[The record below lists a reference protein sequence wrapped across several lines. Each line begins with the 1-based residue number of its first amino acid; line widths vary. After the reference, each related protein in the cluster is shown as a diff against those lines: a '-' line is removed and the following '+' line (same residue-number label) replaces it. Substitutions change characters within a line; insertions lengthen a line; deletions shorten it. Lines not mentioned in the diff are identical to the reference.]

1 MECIL
6 GHLIYPVPCKPPVL
20 HLSSS
25 YPPLLVN
32 DELRTRGGEDE
43 EGMLARMIFYSIY
56 FKRVVSKRTPA
67 PVAP

>member
-43 EGMLARMIFYSIY
+43 EGMLARM
-56 FKRVVSKRTPA
+56 
-67 PVAP
+67 